1 MTSKSAQDAGY
12 NNGESDQGSSNRLA
26 ATAPDGT
33 SRLRGGTGVSQD
45 ITVLADLLGHCS
57 VLESMNQDPLVAAG
71 EQSRPEPSRTVPSPQ
86 LEMPVSNWLR

>member
-1 MTSKSAQDAGY
+1 MASPTRG
-12 NNGESDQGSSNRLA
+12 
-26 ATAPDGT
+26 APTDWRPLHPTERPDCG
-33 SRLRGGTGVSQD
+33 GGTGVSQD

-86 LEMPVSNWLR
+86 LETPVSNWLR